1 MNDPLTSINAEEVEK
16 NVMDAYKTMHKSV
29 KIFSEIPS
37 TYVARVRAR
46 DLFSAAALSLRL
58 SYFFVS
64 SFFPLMYVCL
74 GLLRNSKVQLCML
87 MIVSSN

>member
-37 TYVARVRAR
+37 MYVAHVCAKAHAGGSFSLKLLYFFGFIF
-46 DLFSAAALSLRL
+46 LFPNVGVSRSAAK
-58 SYFFVS
+58 F
-64 SFFPLMYVCL
+64 
-74 GLLRNSKVQLCML
+74 
-87 MIVSSN
+87 

>member
-37 TYVARVRAR
+37 MYAAHVCAWAHTGRSVFCCCPFSKAVL
-46 DLFSAAALSLRL
+46 LFRFVFLSPNVCVSRSA
-58 SYFFVS
+58 V
-64 SFFPLMYVCL
+64 
-74 GLLRNSKVQLCML
+74 KV
-87 MIVSSN
+87 